1 MATLH
6 VRNVPDE
13 LYERLRVQAEAEG
26 RSIGAE
32 AVQLLD
38 QQLGG
43 GSRRVLR
50 RRRSGSARGPFERF
64 GPAGRADVERAQEE
78 AHGLGHAYIGT
89 EHLLLG
95 VLAHRPLPE
104 LTLERTRRD
113 AEALVGR
120 GDGAPESGRLP
131 FTARSKKALDLAVRE
146 AHPARTEPEHIALG
160 ILREGEGAG
169 FQLLSASAPDIRSV
183 RAALHDALDAVPPG
197 PPFRVLDLE
206 GGAEDWEAALNDAD
220 AAGYEL
226 VSVVDRR
233 AVLRLAS

>member
-13 LYERLRVQAEAEG
+13 LYERLRAQADAEG

-38 QQLGG
+38 QQLAGG
-43 GSRRVLR
+43 GSRRGLLR
-50 RRRSGSARGPFERF
+50 RRGGGAAAGGHLGPGAR
-64 GPAGRADVERAQEE
+64 AAIASAQEE
-78 AHGLGHAYIGT
+78 ARGLGHAYIGT

-95 VLAHRPLPE
+95 VLAQRSLPG
-104 LTLERTRRD
+104 LTLEQARND

-120 GDGAPESGRLP
+120 GKGAPAEGEPP
-131 FTARSKKALDLAVRE
+131 FTARAKKALDLALRE
-146 AHPARTEPEHIALG
+146 AHPAEIEPEHIALG

-169 FQLLSASAPDIRSV
+169 FQLLSASAPDIRSA
-183 RAALHDALDAVPPG
+183 RAGLHEALEAAPPV
-197 PPFRVLDLE
+197 PPFRVLELD
-206 GGAEDWEAALNDAD
+206 GGAEDWESALNEAA

-226 VSVVDRR
+226 VSIVDRR
-233 AVLRLAS
+233 AVLRLAG

>member
-43 GSRRVLR
+43 GSRRGLR
-50 RRRSGSARGPFERF
+50 RRRGGSAPGPFKRF
-64 GPAGRADVERAQEE
+64 APAGRAVVERAQEE
-78 AHGLGHAYIGT
+78 ARGLGHAYIGT

-95 VLAHRPLPE
+95 VLAVRPLSGM
-104 LTLERTRRD
+104 TLEQARRD

-120 GDGAPESGRLP
+120 GDGASEGQIP
-131 FTARSKKALDLAVRE
+131 FTARAKKVLELSLRE
-146 AHPARTEPEHIALG
+146 AHPAMIEPEHIALA

-169 FQLLSASAPDIRSV
+169 FQLLSASAPDIHSA
-183 RAALHDALDAVPPG
+183 RAALHDALDAAPPG
-197 PPFRVLDLE
+197 PPFRVLELE
-206 GGAEDWEAALNDAD
+206 GAAEEWEAALNDAA

-233 AVLRLAS
+233 AVLRLA

>member
-13 LYERLRVQAEAEG
+13 LYERLRVRAEAEG

-43 GSRRVLR
+43 GRRGLR
-50 RRRSGSARGPFERF
+50 RRRGPSHGERM
-64 GPAGRADVERAQEE
+64 GAAGRAVIERARQE
-78 AHGLGHAYIGT
+78 AAGLGHAYIGT

-95 VLAHRPLPE
+95 VLSQRPLPG
-104 LTLERTRRD
+104 LTLEQARRD

-120 GDGAPESGRLP
+120 GDGGPEGDAP
-131 FTARSKKALDLAVRE
+131 FTARATKVLDLALRE
-146 AHPARTEPEHIALG
+146 AHPGRIEPEHIALA

-169 FQLLSASAPDIRSV
+169 FQLLSASAPDVRSA
-183 RAALHDALDAVPPG
+183 RAALREALEAAPPVPR
-197 PPFRVLDLE
+197 FRVLELE
-206 GGAEDWEAALNDAD
+206 GTAEDWETSLNEVG

-233 AVLRLAS
+233 AVLRLTV

>member
-6 VRNVPDE
+6 VRNVPDD
-13 LYERLRVQAEAEG
+13 LYERLRVHAEAEG

-38 QQLGG
+38 QQLAGG
-43 GSRRVLR
+43 GSRRGLR
-50 RRRSGSARGPFERF
+50 RRRGGG
-64 GPAGRADVERAQEE
+64 GPAPGGHMGPAAQTVVASAQEE
-78 AHGLGHAYIGT
+78 ARGLGHAYIGT

-95 VLAHRPLPE
+95 VLAQRSLPG
-104 LTLERTRRD
+104 LSLDQARRD

-120 GDGAPESGRLP
+120 GEGDPPDGYVP
-131 FTARSKKALDLAVRE
+131 FTARAKKVLELALRE
-146 AHPARTEPEHIALG
+146 AHPAKIEPEHIALA

-169 FQLLSASAPDIRSV
+169 FQLLSASAPDV
-183 RAALHDALDAVPPG
+183 REALHEALEVAPAD
-197 PPFRVLDLE
+197 PPFRVLEL
-206 GGAEDWEAALNDAD
+206 GGAAEEWESALNEAA

-233 AVLRLAS
+233 AVLRLTV

>member
-13 LYERLRVQAEAEG
+13 LYERLRLQAEAEG

-43 GSRRVLR
+43 GSRRGLR
-50 RRRSGSARGPFERF
+50 RRRGGPSP
-64 GPAGRADVERAQEE
+64 GGHLSPAGRAVVASAQDE
-78 AHGLGHAYIGT
+78 ARRLGHTYIGT

-95 VLAHRPLPE
+95 VLAQRQLPG
-104 LTLERTRRD
+104 LTLESARRD
-113 AEALVGR
+113 AVALVGR
-120 GDGAPESGRLP
+120 GEGASAEGQLP
-131 FTARSKKALDLAVRE
+131 FTARAKKVLELALRE
-146 AHPARTEPEHIALG
+146 AHPGDIDPEHVALG
-160 ILREGEGAG
+160 MLREGEGAG
-169 FQLLSASAPDIRSV
+169 FQLLSASAPDIRSA
-183 RAALHDALDAVPPG
+183 RAALHDALDAAPPVPA
-197 PPFRVLDLE
+197 FRVLELE
-206 GGAEDWEAALNDAD
+206 GAAEDWESSLNESA

-233 AVLRLAS
+233 AVLRLAG

>member
-13 LYERLRVQAEAEG
+13 LYERLRVQAESEG

-32 AVQLLD
+32 TVQLLD

-43 GSRRVLR
+43 GSRRGLR
-50 RRRSGSARGPFERF
+50 RRRGGPSPGGHLGAAAR
-64 GPAGRADVERAQEE
+64 AVVASAQEE
-78 AHGLGHAYIGT
+78 ARALDHSYVGT

-95 VLAHRPLPE
+95 VLAQRPLPG
-104 LTLERTRRD
+104 LTLETARRD

-120 GDGAPESGRLP
+120 GEGAPPEGQLP
-131 FTARSKKALDLAVRE
+131 FTARAKKVLDLALRE
-146 AHPARTEPEHIALG
+146 AHPAEIEPEHIALG
-160 ILREGEGAG
+160 LLSEGEGIG
-169 FQLLSASAPDIRSV
+169 FQLLSASAPAV
-183 RAALHDALDAVPPG
+183 RAALEGGAPA

-206 GGAEDWEAALNDAD
+206 GAAADWESSLNEAAAE
-220 AAGYEL
+220 GYEL

-233 AVLRLAS
+233 AVLRLTA

>member
-6 VRNVPDE
+6 VRNVPDD
-13 LYERLRVQAEAEG
+13 LYERLRVHAEAEG

-38 QQLGG
+38 QQLAGG
-43 GSRRVLR
+43 GSRRGLR
-50 RRRSGSARGPFERF
+50 RRRGG
-64 GPAGRADVERAQEE
+64 GPAPGGHMSPAAQAVVASAQEE
-78 AHGLGHAYIGT
+78 ARGLGHAYIGT

-95 VLAHRPLPE
+95 VLAQRSLPG
-104 LTLERTRRD
+104 LSLDQARRD

-120 GDGAPESGRLP
+120 GEGDPPEGYVP
-131 FTARSKKALDLAVRE
+131 FTARAKKVLELALHE
-146 AHPARTEPEHIALG
+146 ALPGAIEPEHIALG

-169 FQLLSASAPDIRSV
+169 FQLLSASAPHV
-183 RAALHDALDAVPPG
+183 REALYEALEVAPAN
-197 PPFRVLDLE
+197 PPFRVLEL
-206 GGAEDWEAALNDAD
+206 GGAAEEWESALNEAA

-233 AVLRLAS
+233 AVLRLTV